1 MNMIA
6 VGALAMIGANPPR
19 AGHAALAQTSHP
31 LNQTSHPKVS
41 DSVVERPEAGS
52 NKITAARV
60 PLAPGLGTND
70 MTALNQRFNV
80 QFLMLQQQMQ
90 MENRQFTTLSNVMKT
105 KHETAS
111 AAISNIK

>member
-1 MNMIA
+1 MNIFA

-19 AGHAALAQTSHP
+19 AGHSALA
-31 LNQTSHPKVS
+31 QTSHPKVS

-52 NKITAARV
+52 NKITTARV

-70 MTALNQRFNV
+70 MTELSQRFNL
-80 QFLMLQQQMQ
+80 QFLMLQQEIQ
-90 MENRQFTTLSNVMKT
+90 MENREFTTLSNAMKT
-105 KHETAS
+105 KHQTAS